1 LIGCGGVRTGADALA
16 KIQAG
21 ASLVQVYTAFAYVGP
36 VLIARIKAELLDA
49 LRAHGFATIAE
60 ARGTA
65 T

>member
-1 LIGCGGVRTGADALA
+1 
-16 KIQAG
+16 
-21 ASLVQVYTAFAYVGP
+21 